1 MSDLFDLSGKV
12 AVVTGGAGLIG
23 SALCDGLAAHGAT
36 VVLVDIDFEAA
47 TEVANSISGNVV
59 VKTTD
64 INSEPDV
71 EALFTD
77 VVESFGSVDILVNS
91 AYPRNQNYGEQYEN
105 VSLSDWQENILLNL
119 NSYYLTCKK
128 ASEIMKRQKNGG
140 SIINLGSIYGSQ
152 APDFDVYS
160 GTEMTSPVEYAAIKG
175 GILNFTRYL
184 ASYLGSDG
192 IRANVLSPGGVFDD
206 QDETF
211 VTQYESKTPLSRM
224 AEPADLKGPVVF
236 LSADC
241 SRYMTGQNLI
251 IDGGWTIK

>member
-23 SALCDGLAAHGAT
+23 SSLCDALATHSAT
-36 VVLVDIDFEAA
+36 VVLVDIDSEAA
-47 TEVANSISGNVV
+47 AEIANSIDGTVV
-59 VKTTD
+59 VKTVD
-64 INSEPDV
+64 INSESEV
-71 EALFTD
+71 EALFEN
-77 VVESFGSVDILVNS
+77 VVERFGSVDILVNS
-91 AYPRNQNYGEQYEN
+91 AYPRNQNYGQQYED

-128 ASEIMKRQKNGG
+128 AAAIMKGQDDGG

-152 APDFDVYS
+152 APDFGVYA
-160 GTEMTSPVEYAAIKG
+160 GTEMTSPVEYSAIKG
-175 GILNFTRYL
+175 GIINFTRYL
-184 ASYLGSDG
+184 ASYLGEDD
-192 IRANVLSPGGVFDD
+192 IRANVLSPGGVFDE
-206 QDETF
+206 QDDTF
-211 VTQYESKTPLSRM
+211 VDQYESKTPLSRM

-251 IDGGWTIK
+251 IDGGWTIT

>member
-1 MSDLFDLSGKV
+1 MSGLFDLSDKI

-23 SALCDGLAAHGAT
+23 SSLCEGLAAHGAT
-36 VVLVDIDFEAA
+36 VILVDIDHDAA
-47 TEVANSISGNVV
+47 TEVANSIDGDVV
-59 VKTTD
+59 VKSVD
-64 INSEPDV
+64 ITSEPDV
-71 EALFTD
+71 EALFESI
-77 VVESFGSVDILVNS
+77 VEMFGSVDILVNS
-91 AYPRNQNYGEQYEN
+91 AYPRNQNYGQPFED
-105 VSLSDWQENILLNL
+105 VALSDWQENIRLNL

-128 ASEIMKRQKNGG
+128 ASEIMKQQKNGG

-152 APDFDVYS
+152 APDFDVYA
-160 GTEMTSPVEYAAIKG
+160 GTEMTSPVEYSAVKG

-184 ASYLGSDG
+184 ASYLGSYG

-211 VTQYESKTPLSRM
+211 VEQYESKTPLSRM

-251 IDGGWTIK
+251 IDGGWAIK

>member
-23 SALCDGLAAHGAT
+23 SSLCDGLAAHSAT
-36 VVLVDIDFEAA
+36 VVLVDIDEDAA
-47 TEVANSISGNVV
+47 AKVANAIDGDIV
-59 VKTTD
+59 VKRVD

-71 EALFTD
+71 EALFES
-77 VVESFGSVDILVNS
+77 VVSHFGSVDILVNS
-91 AYPRNQNYGEQYEN
+91 AYPRNKNYGEQYEN

-128 ASEIMKRQKNGG
+128 ASEIMKQQESGG
-140 SIINLGSIYGSQ
+140 SIINLGSIYGAQ
-152 APDFDVYS
+152 APDFNVYS

-175 GILNFTRYL
+175 AIINFTRYL
-184 ASYLGSDG
+184 ASYLGEDG
-192 IRANVLSPGGVFDD
+192 IRANVLSPGGVFNNQDD
-206 QDETF
+206 TF
-211 VTQYESKTPLSRM
+211 VEQYEANTPLSRM
-224 AEPADLKGPVVF
+224 AEPTDLKGPVVF